1 MNAGRLG
8 VRGIPA
14 LFLFNNGELVSQK
27 SGAMP
32 KPQLL
37 KWIDEHMNVDDF

>member
-14 LFLFNNGELVSQK
+14 LFLFNDGKLISQK
-27 SGAMP
+27 AGSMP
-32 KPQLL
+32 KLQLL
-37 KWIDEHMNVDDF
+37 KWIDEHMNTDDF